1 MGIEP
6 TNKGFADL
14 CSDRCILLISN
25 GLEAIQ
31 STLGTILGPN
41 SARGLS
47 TVGSPAALRRV
58 GFVHIV
64 VHPVEPTSVQR

>member
-14 CSDRCILLISN
+14 CSDRYILLISN
-25 GLEAIQ
+25 GLEVIQ

-41 SARGLS
+41 SARGFS
-47 TVGSPAALRRV
+47 TVGSPAALRCA

-64 VHPVEPTSVQR
+64 DHPVEPTSVQR